1 MSPQSVLEVNS
12 LCKTFKKKNK
22 QLFKAVDNIS
32 FGLKKGE
39 ILGLLG
45 PNGAGKT
52 TTIQMLLGI
61 LSPTSGS
68 INYFGMYLENN
79 REQILEQ
86 VNFSSTYTHLP
97 WRLTVME
104 TLTYTSYL
112 YQIKDRKKRIQKI
125 IDLFKLYPLV
135 NQEIASLSAGQ
146 LTRLNIAKSFLNYP
160 KVLLLDEPTASLDPE
175 TADYIRK
182 FILNERREFE
192 VSILFTSHNMPE
204 VEEVCDRVIF
214 INEGKIIAEDKPENL
229 PKIIK
234 YSKLELVMID
244 GLKRTMEICQ
254 QSKLK
259 YTVKKRAIEIE
270 IKEQQIATLLNALA
284 KKGIQYDQISIRKP
298 DLEDF
303 FLEVVRRKK

>member
-1 MSPQSVLEVNS
+1 MSPQNVLEVSS
-12 LCKTFKKKNK
+12 LSKIFKSKSKT
-22 QLFKAVDNIS
+22 FKAVDNVS

-61 LSPTSGS
+61 LTPTSGS
-68 INYFGMYLENN
+68 VKYFGQDLETE
-79 REQILEQ
+79 RESILEQ

-104 TLTYTSYL
+104 TLKYTSYL
-112 YQIKDRKKRIQKI
+112 YNIKDRAKRIQKI
-125 IDLFKLYPLV
+125 VDLFRLYPLV

-146 LTRLNIAKSFLNYP
+146 LTRLNIAKSFINYP

-182 FILNERREFE
+182 FILNERKEFE

-214 INEGKIIAEDKPENL
+214 INHGKIIAEDKPENL

-234 YSKLELVMID
+234 FSKLELVMVD
-244 GLKRTMEICQ
+244 GLKRTMELCHQ
-254 QSKLK
+254 QGLK
-259 YTVKKRAIEIE
+259 HQVKKRAIEIE
-270 IKEQQIATLLNALA
+270 IEEKNIAQLLNQLA
-284 KKGIQYDQISIRKP
+284 KKGIQYDQISIKKP

-303 FLEVVRRKK
+303 FLEVVRRKS

>member
-1 MSPQSVLEVNS
+1 MSPQNVLEVSS
-12 LCKTFKKKNK
+12 LSKIFKSKSKS
-22 QLFKAVDNIS
+22 FTAVDNVS

-61 LSPTSGS
+61 LTPTSGS
-68 INYFGMYLENN
+68 IKYFGQNLEEH
-79 REQILEQ
+79 RESILEQ

-104 TLTYTSYL
+104 TLKYTSYL
-112 YQIKDRKKRIQKI
+112 YNIKDRAKRIQRI
-125 IDLFKLYPLV
+125 VDLFRLYPLV

-146 LTRLNIAKSFLNYP
+146 LTRLNIAKSFINYP

-182 FILNERREFE
+182 FILNERKEFE

-214 INEGKIIAEDKPENL
+214 INQGKIVAEDKPENL

-234 YSKLELVMID
+234 FSKLELVMVD
-244 GLKRTMEICQ
+244 GLKRTIELCHHQ
-254 QSKLK
+254 KLNHQI
-259 YTVKKRAIEIE
+259 KKRAIEIE
-270 IKEQQIATLLNALA
+270 IEEKNIAQLLYKLA
-284 KKGIQYDQISIRKP
+284 KKGIRYDQISIKKP

-303 FLEVVRRKK
+303 FLEVVRHKS